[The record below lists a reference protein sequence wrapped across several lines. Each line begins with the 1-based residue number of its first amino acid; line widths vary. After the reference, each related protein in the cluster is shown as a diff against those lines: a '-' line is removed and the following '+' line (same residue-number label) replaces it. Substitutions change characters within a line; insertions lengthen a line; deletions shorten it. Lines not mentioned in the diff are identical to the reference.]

1 MAENDL
7 QDLEARARAA
17 YQRES
22 EALQPAVRKRL
33 ALARREALIAA
44 APRGSRLAWGLPV
57 WLPVGATAVLVAALA
72 VVLTQRNQEGNYAEL
87 AQTAATVED
96 MEILLGDEDFEL
108 LDNLDFYLWLEEQA
122 DAG

>member
-1 MAENDL
+1 MADNDL

-22 EALQPAVRKRL
+22 GALQPAVRERL

-44 APRGSRLAWGLPV
+44 VPSASRFAWGMPA
-57 WLPVGATAVLVAALA
+57 WLPVGATALAVAALA

-87 AQTAATVED
+87 AQTAATAED

>member
-1 MAENDL
+1 MADNDL

-22 EALQPAVRKRL
+22 DALQPAVRKRL
-33 ALARREALIAA
+33 ALARREALMAA
-44 APRGSRLAWGLPV
+44 APRASRLAWGLPV
-57 WLPVGATAVLVAALA
+57 WLPLGATAVAVAALA
-72 VVLTQRNQEGNYAEL
+72 VVLIQRDQEDNYAEL
-87 AQTAATVED
+87 AQTAATAED

>member
-1 MAENDL
+1 MADKDQRDL
-7 QDLEARARAA
+7 QGRARAA

-22 EALQPAVRKRL
+22 GAVQQEIRERL
-33 ALARREALIAA
+33 ALARREALAA
-44 APRGSRLAWGLPV
+44 ASPRASGFGGGMPV
-57 WLPVGATAVLVAALA
+57 WLPIGATAVAVATLAL
-72 VVLTQRNQEGNYAEL
+72 VLTQRNHEGDYAEL
-87 AQTAATVED
+87 AQTAPTAED